1 MKALFFK
8 ELRMT
13 IHPVFYLF
21 PFFSALMFLPGY
33 APTIGVSYALLGVY
47 GSFNMGRINKDLEF
61 TALLPVS
68 RKSQVFSKYFLA
80 FFIEA
85 LHLIAFIPFAALYA
99 LILHPG
105 EDGPGI
111 APNSACIGFLL
122 IALGVFNLI
131 FLPAFFKT
139 GYKIGLPMFFGALGY
154 AAALGIL
161 ETTTALLPEL
171 KQVLDSFEP
180 SSLVFRLLALCAGL
194 GFFAGTT
201 WLSFR
206 LSVKNFERVNL

>member
-1 MKALFFK
+1 LKALLYK
-8 ELRMT
+8 ELRMAV
-13 IHPVFYLF
+13 HPVFYLF

-33 APTIGVSYALLGVY
+33 AATIGVSYALLGVY

-68 RKSQVFSKYFLA
+68 RKSQVFSKCFLA

-85 LHLIAFIPFAALYA
+85 LHLAVFIPFAALYA
-99 LILHPG
+99 LHPG

-111 APNSACIGFLL
+111 APNSACAGFLL
-122 IALGVFNLI
+122 IALGLFNLI
-131 FLPAFFKT
+131 FLPVFFKT

-154 AAALGIL
+154 GAALGIL
-161 ETTTALLPEL
+161 ETATALLPEL
-171 KQVLDSFEP
+171 KRVLDTFAP
-180 SSLVFRLLALCAGL
+180 QALVFQLLALCAGL
-194 GFFAGTT
+194 GFFAGTA